1 MSSRFSWRLV
11 VKPANKM
18 GTDLGCS
25 CIAAARVA
33 RTHATAQQKL
43 MWEALREAVDEE
55 MEADPRVCMMGEIS
69 LHQHVWTTY
78 MPTIICIPPFCKCY
92 CITCEERLFR
102 LGPITW
108 RTYLKQ

>member
-1 MSSRFSWRLV
+1 
-11 VKPANKM
+11 M

-55 MEADPRVCMMGEIS
+55 MEADPRVCMMGAMS
-69 LHQHVWTTY
+69 LHQHERAAY
-78 MPTIICIPPFCKCY
+78 LPT
-92 CITCEERLFR
+92 
-102 LGPITW
+102 
-108 RTYLKQ
+108 RTALLLHVRTPVYNFKHAT